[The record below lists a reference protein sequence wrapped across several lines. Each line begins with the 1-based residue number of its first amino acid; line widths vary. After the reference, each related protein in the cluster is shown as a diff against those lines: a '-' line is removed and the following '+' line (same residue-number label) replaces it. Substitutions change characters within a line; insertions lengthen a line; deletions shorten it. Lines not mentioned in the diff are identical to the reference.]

1 MLQEYHN
8 ILVPIDG
15 SKEAEL
21 ALAKAVEVAKRNAAH
36 LDILDVLATQQYEV
50 SYSGFVDGSVIYK
63 MSKDVK
69 VYLDRLVEQIEK
81 ETKFTNINIH
91 IRFGNP
97 KTVIA
102 YDFPKE
108 HHNDLIM
115 IGATGLNAV
124 ERMLIGSVATYVN
137 RNALT
142 DVLVVKT
149 DSQNHLPAKDA

>member
-108 HHNDLIM
+108 HYNDLIM

>member
-1 MLQEYHN
+1 MIQEYHN